1 MKKNLLKVGGVLCA
15 LSLLFGAA
23 SCDDSEK
30 GPTEAF
36 GSYEI
41 RGKVVNP
48 DDQPVSNA
56 TIVIKKYGGLY
67 ALSTT
72 TSNEGDYVVSVVNG
86 EPLLHPMVCC
96 YPAEGS
102 GLRPDSVNL
111 TLKYENGTDEYHLG
125 TAAVADVNFKL
136 KAAN

>member
-1 MKKNLLKVGGVLCA
+1 
-15 LSLLFGAA
+15 
-23 SCDDSEK
+23 
-30 GPTEAF
+30 
-36 GSYEI
+36 
-41 RGKVVNP
+41 
-48 DDQPVSNA
+48 
-56 TIVIKKYGGLY
+56 
-67 ALSTT
+67 
-72 TSNEGDYVVSVVNG
+72 
-86 EPLLHPMVCC
+86 MVCC